1 MPYAMWKPEY
11 NFTRKT
17 DGGRANKST
26 ATRRW
31 RAHADRNVLAGL
43 TQRGTIP
50 KRRLNGRLML
60 ADVDALAAAIA
71 QDFETMTPAVKA
83 KMLVLE
89 IKLATI
95 RKQLI

>member
-17 DGGRANKST
+17 PQMKPSKTVLRN
-26 ATRRW
+26 RW
-31 RAHADRNVLAGL
+31 HKHADRNVLAGL

-50 KRRLNGRLML
+50 KRRLNSRLML
-60 ADVDALAAAIA
+60 AAVDALAAAIA

-83 KMLVLE
+83 KMLELE
-89 IKLATI
+89 IKLATV

>member
-1 MPYAMWKPEY
+1 MWKPEY

-26 ATRRW
+26 ANARW
-31 RAHADRNVLAGL
+31 RRHAERNVLAGL

-50 KRRLNGRLML
+50 KRRLNGRLIL
-60 ADVDALAAAIA
+60 ADVDALAAAICEE
-71 QDFETMTPAVKA
+71 FEFMTPTIKA
-83 KMLVLE
+83 RMLELE
-89 IKLATI
+89 MKLAAI